1 MSVFRTN
8 IELSRRMSAQSIFT
22 DPDKRGTIRGDSSLA
37 RDYSAPILELFH
49 ENEVIFKLVLSTNV
63 SLSDYSFIFLS
74 FQPVHL

>member
-49 ENEVIFKLVLSTNV
+49 ENEVIFEFIPSTNV
-63 SLSDYSFIFLS
+63 LLTFYSTLFS
-74 FQPVHL
+74 YSS